1 MPALNRISRIS
12 VIAPML
18 NEAPY
23 VEQLA
28 TDLAMQDFVGDVEIL
43 VADGGSSD
51 GSVSLLTGAAERL
64 GLTLKV
70 LDNPAG
76 WVSQGLN
83 KCIGDASGDLIVR
96 VDCHSRFPADYL
108 RRCAET
114 SEATGADNVGGIP
127 IASGRTPTERAV
139 AAAMDSPFGGI
150 GWSRSKTATGPVEA
164 DTVTFGAFRPDVFL
178 RVGLF
183 DESLRRNQD
192 DEFNLRLR
200 LRGGRIVL
208 NPSIKPV
215 YIPRGRLRAVFR
227 QYFQYGRWKVPVMR
241 KHRRVLGMR
250 SLAPAVFVLWVIALL
265 TTAPFWRP
273 AAWALALT
281 VVSYCGLALGFGVA
295 SLRRRR
301 ESLLLLPRVVA
312 AYFAF
317 HAGYGVGMLRA
328 FLPSGDNAPPAQRTE
343 PRRSRF

>member
-1 MPALNRISRIS
+1 
-12 VIAPML
+12 
-18 NEAPY
+18 
-23 VEQLA
+23 
-28 TDLAMQDFVGDVEIL
+28 
-43 VADGGSSD
+43 
-51 GSVSLLTGAAERL
+51 VSLLTCAAERL

-127 IASGRTPTERAV
+127 IASGRTRTERAV

-150 GWSRSKTATGPVEA
+150 GWSRSKAATGPVEA
-164 DTVTFGAFRPDVFL
+164 DTVTFGAFRPDVFR

-208 NPSIKPV
+208 DPSIKPV
-215 YIPRGRLRAVFR
+215 YIPRGTLRAVFT
-227 QYFQYGRWKVPVMR
+227 QYFEYGRWKVPIMR
-241 KHRRVLGMR
+241 KHRRLLGLR
-250 SLAPAVFVLWVIALL
+250 SLAPAVFVLWLFALS

-273 AAWALALT
+273 AVWVLALT
-281 VVSYCGLALGFGVA
+281 VMSYCGLALGFGVA

-328 FLPSGDNAPPAQRTE
+328 FLPSGDDAPSAQRTE

>member
-1 MPALNRISRIS
+1 MPAPSRISRVS

-28 TDLAMQDFVGDVEIL
+28 GDLAAQDFAGDVEVL

-51 GSVSLLTGAAERL
+51 GSVSLLTEAAERL

-83 KCIGDASGDLIVR
+83 KCIAEATGDLIVR
-96 VDCHSRFPADYL
+96 VDCHCLFPADYL

-114 SEATGADNVGGIP
+114 SEATGADNVGGTP
-127 IASGRTPTERAV
+127 SASGRTPTERAV
-139 AAAMDSPFGGI
+139 ATAMDSAFGGI
-150 GWSRSKTATGPVEA
+150 GWSRNRAAAGPVEA
-164 DTVTFGAFRPDVFL
+164 DTVTFGAFRPDVFD
-178 RVGLF
+178 RVGVF

-208 NPSIKPV
+208 DPAIKPV
-215 YIPRGRLRAVFR
+215 YIPRGTLRGVFR
-227 QYFQYGRWKVPVMR
+227 QYFEYGRWKVPVMR
-241 KHRRVLGMR
+241 KHRRVLGLR
-250 SLAPAVFVLWVIALL
+250 SLAPAVFVIWLVALVAA
-265 TTAPFWRP
+265 APFWRP

-281 VVSYCGLALGFGVA
+281 LLSYCGLALGFGLA

-301 ESLLLLPRVVA
+301 ESPFLLPRVCA

-317 HAGYGVGMLRA
+317 HGGYGVGMLRA
-328 FLPSGDNAPPAQRTE
+328 LFPSRDNAPPAHPTA
-343 PRRSRF
+343 PRGLRS